1 MVSQAPSDRESA
13 RRFSPVRMISAGLAA
28 ALIALVVFAAVTQWR
43 HYQLW
48 ATGKVAAHGSTFYLH
63 PTDRYLTQV
72 ILKTG
77 DYEPVETKLVQGIL
91 KEGDVF
97 IDVGA
102 NIGWYTVIGSKL
114 VGETGKV
121 VAFEPDPTNFDML
134 RKNVEANRL
143 KGVVLEEKGLSSA
156 PGSFKLFLDRKN
168 LGRHSMV
175 LHYEEKHYVDVET
188 VRFDDYWKD
197 QGDIRLVKIDT
208 EGAEG
213 MILDGMMKTLE
224 KHKRLELILELAP
237 QRLACCGYDADKML
251 EGLYRLGFKASHI
264 DEDGNRIVPMGTP
277 RVKDFNLPDYD
288 PCTNLYLKR

>member
-1 MVSQAPSDRESA
+1 MVSQAPPDRESA
-13 RRFSPVRMISAGLAA
+13 QRLSPVRLVSIGLAA
-28 ALIALVVFAAVTQWR
+28 ALLALVVFAAVTQWR

-48 ATGKVAAHGSTFYLH
+48 LTGKVTAHGSIFYLH
-63 PTDRYLTQV
+63 PTDRYLTQE
-72 ILKTG
+72 ILKNG
-77 DYEPVETKLVQGIL
+77 DYEPIETKLVQQIL

-102 NIGWYTVIGSKL
+102 NIGWYTVICSKL

-121 VAFEPDPTNFDML
+121 VAFEPDPSNFAML

-143 KGVVLEEKGLSSA
+143 KGVVLEQKGLSSA

-168 LGRHSMV
+168 LGRHSLV
-175 LHYEEKHYVDVET
+175 LHYDEKDYVDVET

-213 MILDGMMKTLE
+213 MILAGMMKTLE
-224 KHKRLELILELAP
+224 KHKRLELILEVAP
-237 QRLACCGYDADKML
+237 ERLEWSGYDADKML
-251 EGLYRLGFKASHI
+251 ESLYRLGFKASHI
-264 DEDGNRIVPMGTP
+264 DEAGRRIVPMGTP
-277 RVKDFNLPDYD
+277 RVKDFNLPKDD
-288 PCTNLYLKR
+288 PWTNLHLKR